1 MTDTQNRKTISKI
14 FYEIKKLSAEDS
26 SLINKFHCA
35 DSYPEKGLED
45 FLKNDAFEEMEN
57 GDGTTYLIINKAEND
72 LFGFFTIEASALPY
86 FYNDPDD
93 DNYSH
98 ILCGIS
104 AIKLSC
110 FAVDKQYQ
118 DVFYQDKPIAAWLI
132 EAIISMIYDMSTSSL
147 GAKAIYLRP
156 LPSAKK
162 FYLQNHFLLNDFYQT
177 FASADDD
184 LEVMLIMLHR
194 VCGITE

>member
-1 MTDTQNRKTISKI
+1 MIFTKNRRTVSEI
-14 FYEIKKLSAEDS
+14 FYEIKKLSAEDI

-45 FLKNDAFEEMEN
+45 FLKNDAYEEMEN
-57 GDGTTYLIINKAEND
+57 GDGTTYLIINTTENN
-72 LFGFFTIEASALPY
+72 LYGFFTIEASALPY

-93 DNYSH
+93 NDYSQ

-118 DVFYQDKPIAAWLI
+118 DIFYQDKPIAAWLI
-132 EAIISMIYDMSTSSL
+132 EAIINMIYDMSISSL

-156 LPSAKK
+156 LPSAEK
-162 FYLQNHFLLNDFYQT
+162 FYLQNHFFVKRFLPNFC
-177 FASADDD
+177 FS
-184 LEVMLIMLHR
+184 R
-194 VCGITE
+194 